1 MHHKLIRS
9 AQFYAVVLHCQIS
22 LFTIKTITTE
32 KGKNGEEKIWGLDT
46 DYFQYGGSKYSQA
59 VPARRYGEG
68 RLEAK

>member
-46 DYFQYGGSKYSQA
+46 DYF
-59 VPARRYGEG
+59 
-68 RLEAK
+68 